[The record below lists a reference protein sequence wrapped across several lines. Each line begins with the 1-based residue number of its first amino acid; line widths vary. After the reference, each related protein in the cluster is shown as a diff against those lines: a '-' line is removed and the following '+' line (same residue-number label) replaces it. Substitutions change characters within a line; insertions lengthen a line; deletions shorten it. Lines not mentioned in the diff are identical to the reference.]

1 MASRARDA
9 VRCWRCTEC
18 REPVQL
24 RGVSAV
30 KMARDFPELDDET
43 LQSVAE
49 HSLRWY
55 CSPCKTRG
63 FLTVGL

>member
-1 MASRARDA
+1 
-9 VRCWRCTEC
+9 
-18 REPVQL
+18 
-24 RGVSAV
+24 
-30 KMARDFPELDDET
+30 MARDFPELDDET